1 MIQYKV
7 EQNSDEWFAL
17 RRGKFTASTFKD
29 LFMGENTQGYKDAI
43 YKVAFERLTNT
54 SPESFTNEYI
64 QRGTE
69 LEPEARAW
77 YEFEKNVEVIKAG
90 FFEYND
96 WIGASPDGLV
106 GDSGLIEIKCP
117 KFSTMMDYL
126 IKKELPKTYE
136 WQVQGQLYVTERK
149 FCDFISYHPK
159 LPKLIIRVDRDELK
173 ILQLETKLNEAI
185 ERVKKTLEKI
195 NAIQR

>member
-54 SPESFTNEYI
+54 SPESFTNEYM
-64 QRGTE
+64 QRGNE

-126 IKKELPKTYE
+126 IKKELPKTYFH
-136 WQVQGQLYVTERK
+136 QVHGQLLVTDRQW
-149 FCDFISYHPK
+149 CDFIAYHPS
-159 LPKLIIRVDRDELK
+159 LPKFVLRVEREKKIDDEILDKLFKAVKEVEQII
-173 ILQLETKLNEAI
+173 TKL
-185 ERVKKTLEKI
+185 KG
-195 NAIQR
+195 

>member
-54 SPESFTNEYI
+54 SPESFTNEYM

-126 IKKELPKTYE
+126 IKKELPKTYFH
-136 WQVQGQLYVTERK
+136 QVHGQLLVTDRQW
-149 FCDFISYHPK
+149 CDFLAYHPS
-159 LPKLIIRVDRDELK
+159 LPKFVLRVERDKK
-173 ILQLETKLNEAI
+173 IDDEILDKLFEAI
-185 ERVKKTLEKI
+185 KKAETII
-195 NAIQR
+195 NKLKVA

>member
-54 SPESFTNEYI
+54 SPESFTNEYM

-126 IKKELPKTYE
+126 IKKELPKTYYY
-136 WQVQGQLYVTERK
+136 QVHGQLLVTDRQW
-149 FCDFISYHPK
+149 CDFLAYHPS
-159 LPKLIIRVDRDELK
+159 LPKFVLRVERDKK
-173 ILQLETKLNEAI
+173 IDDEILDKLFEAI
-185 ERVKKTLEKI
+185 KKAETII
-195 NAIQR
+195 NKLKVA

>member
-54 SPESFTNEYI
+54 SPESFTNEYM

-126 IKKELPKTYE
+126 IKKELPKTYFH
-136 WQVQGQLYVTERK
+136 QVHGQLLVTDRQW
-149 FCDFISYHPK
+149 CDFIAYHPS
-159 LPKLIIRVDRDELK
+159 LPKFVLRVEREKKIDDEILDKLFKAIKEVEQIINKLK
-173 ILQLETKLNEAI
+173 G
-185 ERVKKTLEKI
+185 
-195 NAIQR
+195 

>member
-54 SPESFTNEYI
+54 SPESFTNEYM
-64 QRGTE
+64 QRGNE

-90 FFEYND
+90 FFEFND

-106 GDSGLIEIKCP
+106 GEDGLLEIKCP
-117 KFSTMMDYL
+117 KYSTMMDYL
-126 IKKELPKTYE
+126 IKKELPKTYFH
-136 WQVQGQLYVTERK
+136 QVHGQLLVTDRQW
-149 FCDFISYHPK
+149 CDFIAYHPS
-159 LPKLIIRVDRDELK
+159 LPKLVLRVEREKKIDDEILDKLFRAIKEVEQII
-173 ILQLETKLNEAI
+173 TKL
-185 ERVKKTLEKI
+185 KG
-195 NAIQR
+195 

>member
-1 MIQYKV
+1 MIYKV

-29 LFMGENTQGYKDAI
+29 LFMGKETQGYKDAI

-54 SPESFTNEYI
+54 SPESFTNEYM

-96 WIGASPDGLV
+96 WIGASPDGLI
-106 GDSGLIEIKCP
+106 GEDGLLEIKCP
-117 KFSTMMDYL
+117 KYSTMMDYL
-126 IKKELPKTYE
+126 IKKELPKTYYY
-136 WQVQGQLYVTERK
+136 QVHGQLLVTDRQW
-149 FCDFISYHPK
+149 CDFLAYHPS
-159 LPKLIIRVDRDELK
+159 LPKFVLRVERDKK
-173 ILQLETKLNEAI
+173 IDDEILDKLFEAI
-185 ERVKKTLEKI
+185 KKAETII
-195 NAIQR
+195 NKLKVA

>member
-54 SPESFTNEYI
+54 SPESFTNEYM
-64 QRGTE
+64 QRGNE

-126 IKKELPKTYE
+126 IKKELPKTYFH
-136 WQVQGQLYVTERK
+136 QVHGQLLVTDRQW
-149 FCDFISYHPK
+149 CDFLAYHPS
-159 LPKLIIRVDRDELK
+159 LPKFVLRVERDKK
-173 ILQLETKLNEAI
+173 IDDEILDKLFEAI
-185 ERVKKTLEKI
+185 KKAETII
-195 NAIQR
+195 NKLKVA

>member
-54 SPESFTNEYI
+54 SPESFTNEYM

-106 GDSGLIEIKCP
+106 GEDGLLEIKCP

-126 IKKELPKTYE
+126 IKKELPKTYYY
-136 WQVQGQLYVTERK
+136 QVHGQLLVTDRQW
-149 FCDFISYHPK
+149 CDFLAYHPS
-159 LPKLIIRVDRDELK
+159 LPKFVLRVERDKK
-173 ILQLETKLNEAI
+173 IDDEILDKLFEAI
-185 ERVKKTLEKI
+185 KKAETII
-195 NAIQR
+195 NKLKVA

>member
-54 SPESFTNEYI
+54 SPESFTNEYM

-126 IKKELPKTYE
+126 IKKELPKTYFH
-136 WQVQGQLYVTERK
+136 QVHGQLLVTDRQW
-149 FCDFISYHPK
+149 CDFIAYHPS
-159 LPKLIIRVDRDELK
+159 LPKFVLRVEREKKIDDEILDKLFKAIKEVEQII
-173 ILQLETKLNEAI
+173 TKL
-185 ERVKKTLEKI
+185 KG
-195 NAIQR
+195 

>member
-1 MIQYKV
+1 MIQHKID
-7 EQNSDEWFAL
+7 QNSDEWFAL

-29 LFMGENTQGYKDAI
+29 LFMGKDTQGYKDAV
-43 YKVAFERLTNT
+43 YRVAFERITNT
-54 SPESFTNEYI
+54 SPESFTNEYM

-77 YEFEKNVEVIKAG
+77 YEFEKETDVLSAG

-96 WIGASPDGLV
+96 WIGASPDGLI

-126 IKKELPKTYE
+126 IKKELPKTYYY
-136 WQVQGQLYVTERK
+136 QVHGQLLVTDREW
-149 FCDFISYHPK
+149 CDFVAYHPS
-159 LPKLIIRVDRDELK
+159 LPKFVLRVERNKEVDKEILDKLFKAIKEVEQIINKLK
-173 ILQLETKLNEAI
+173 G
-185 ERVKKTLEKI
+185 
-195 NAIQR
+195 

>member
-1 MIQYKV
+1 MVNHRV
-7 EQNSDEWFAL
+7 EQNSNEWFAL

-29 LFMGENTQGYKDAI
+29 LFMGKDTQGYKDAI

-54 SPESFTNEYI
+54 SPESFTNEYM

-77 YEFEKNVEVIKAG
+77 YEFEKNVDVVDGG

-96 WIGASPDGLV
+96 WVGASPDGLV
-106 GDSGLIEIKCP
+106 GEDGLIEIKCP

-126 IKKELPKTYE
+126 IKKELPKAYFY
-136 WQVQGQLYVTERK
+136 QVHGQLLVADRQW
-149 FCDFISYHPK
+149 CDFIAYHPS
-159 LPKLIIRVDRDELK
+159 LPKFITRVERSKENDDK
-173 ILQLETKLNEAI
+173 ILDKLFEAI
-185 ERVKKTLEKI
+185 KQAEQIIKQIKG
-195 NAIQR
+195 

>member
-54 SPESFTNEYI
+54 SPESFTNEYM
-64 QRGTE
+64 QRGNE

-126 IKKELPKTYE
+126 IKKELPKTYFH
-136 WQVQGQLYVTERK
+136 QVHGQLLVTDRQW
-149 FCDFISYHPK
+149 CDFIAYHPS
-159 LPKLIIRVDRDELK
+159 LPKLVLRVEREKKIDDEILDKLFKAIKEVEQII
-173 ILQLETKLNEAI
+173 TKL
-185 ERVKKTLEKI
+185 KG
-195 NAIQR
+195 

>member
-29 LFMGENTQGYKDAI
+29 LFMGKETQGYKDAI

-96 WIGASPDGLV
+96 WIGASPDGLI
-106 GDSGLIEIKCP
+106 GEDGLLEIKCP
-117 KFSTMMDYL
+117 KYSTMMDYL
-126 IKKELPKTYE
+126 IKKELPKTYYY
-136 WQVQGQLYVTERK
+136 QVHGQLLVTDRQW
-149 FCDFISYHPK
+149 CDFIAYHPS
-159 LPKLIIRVDRDELK
+159 LPKFVLRVERKRKIDDE
-173 ILQLETKLNEAI
+173 ILDKLFEAI
-185 ERVKKTLEKI
+185 KKAETII
-195 NAIQR
+195 NKLKAA

>member
-54 SPESFTNEYI
+54 SPESFTNEYM

-126 IKKELPKTYE
+126 IKKELPKTYFH
-136 WQVQGQLYVTERK
+136 QVHGQLLVTDRQW
-149 FCDFISYHPK
+149 CDFIAYHPS
-159 LPKLIIRVDRDELK
+159 LPKFVLRVEREKKIDDEILDKLFQAIKEVEQII
-173 ILQLETKLNEAI
+173 TKL
-185 ERVKKTLEKI
+185 KG
-195 NAIQR
+195 

>member
-54 SPESFTNEYI
+54 SPESFTNEYM
-64 QRGTE
+64 QRGNE

-90 FFEYND
+90 FFEFND

-106 GDSGLIEIKCP
+106 GEDGLLEIKCP
-117 KFSTMMDYL
+117 KYSTMMDYL
-126 IKKELPKTYE
+126 IKKELPKTYFH
-136 WQVQGQLYVTERK
+136 QVHGQLLVTDRQW
-149 FCDFISYHPK
+149 CDFIAYHPS
-159 LPKLIIRVDRDELK
+159 LPKLVLRVEREKKIDDEILDKLFEAIKEVEQII
-173 ILQLETKLNEAI
+173 TKL
-185 ERVKKTLEKI
+185 KG
-195 NAIQR
+195 

>member
-1 MIQYKV
+1 MIQHKID
-7 EQNSDEWFAL
+7 QNSDEWFAL

-29 LFMGENTQGYKDAI
+29 LFMGKDTQGYKDAI
-43 YKVAFERLTNT
+43 YRVAFERITNT
-54 SPESFTNEYI
+54 SPESFTNEYM

-77 YEFEKNVEVIKAG
+77 YEFEKETDVLSAG

-96 WIGASPDGLV
+96 WIGASPDGLI

-126 IKKELPKTYE
+126 IKKELPKTYYY
-136 WQVQGQLYVTERK
+136 QVHGQLLVTDREW
-149 FCDFISYHPK
+149 CDFVAYHPA
-159 LPKLIIRVDRDELK
+159 LPKFVLR
-173 ILQLETKLNEAI
+173 I
-185 ERVKKTLEKI
+185 ERNKEVDKEILDKLFKAIKEVEQII
-195 NAIQR
+195 NKLKG

>member
-54 SPESFTNEYI
+54 SPESFTNEYM

-69 LEPEARAW
+69 LEPEAMAW

-126 IKKELPKTYE
+126 IKKELPKTYFH
-136 WQVQGQLYVTERK
+136 QVHGQLLVTDRQW
-149 FCDFISYHPK
+149 CDFLAYHPS
-159 LPKLIIRVDRDELK
+159 LPKFVLRVERDKK
-173 ILQLETKLNEAI
+173 IDDEILDKLFEAI
-185 ERVKKTLEKI
+185 KKAETII
-195 NAIQR
+195 NKLKVA

>member
-54 SPESFTNEYI
+54 SPESFTNEYM

-106 GDSGLIEIKCP
+106 GEDGLLEIKCP
-117 KFSTMMDYL
+117 KYSTMMDYL
-126 IKKELPKTYE
+126 IKKELPKTYYY
-136 WQVQGQLYVTERK
+136 QVHGQLLVTDRQW
-149 FCDFISYHPK
+149 CDFLAYHPS
-159 LPKLIIRVDRDELK
+159 LPKFVLRVERDKKIDDEILDKLFKAIKEVEQII
-173 ILQLETKLNEAI
+173 TKL
-185 ERVKKTLEKI
+185 KG
-195 NAIQR
+195 

>member
-54 SPESFTNEYI
+54 SPESFTNEYM
-64 QRGTE
+64 QRGNE

-90 FFEYND
+90 FFEFND

-126 IKKELPKTYE
+126 IKKELPKTYFH
-136 WQVQGQLYVTERK
+136 QVHGQLLVTDRQW
-149 FCDFISYHPK
+149 CDFIAYHPS
-159 LPKLIIRVDRDELK
+159 LPKFVLRVEREKKIDDE
-173 ILQLETKLNEAI
+173 ILDKLFEAI
-185 ERVKKTLEKI
+185 KKAETII
-195 NAIQR
+195 NKLKVA

>member
-54 SPESFTNEYI
+54 SPESFTNEYM
-64 QRGTE
+64 QRGNE

-126 IKKELPKTYE
+126 IKKELPKTYFH
-136 WQVQGQLYVTERK
+136 QVHGQLLVTDRQW
-149 FCDFISYHPK
+149 CDFIAYHPS
-159 LPKLIIRVDRDELK
+159 LPKLVLRVEREKKIDDEILDKLFRAIKEVEQII
-173 ILQLETKLNEAI
+173 TKL
-185 ERVKKTLEKI
+185 KG
-195 NAIQR
+195 

>member
-54 SPESFTNEYI
+54 SPESFTNEYM

-126 IKKELPKTYE
+126 IKKELPKTYYY
-136 WQVQGQLYVTERK
+136 QVHGQLLVTDRQW
-149 FCDFISYHPK
+149 CDFLAYHPS
-159 LPKLIIRVDRDELK
+159 LPKFVLRVERDKK
-173 ILQLETKLNEAI
+173 IDDEILDKLFEAI
-185 ERVKKTLEKI
+185 KKAETII
-195 NAIQR
+195 NKLKAA

>member
-54 SPESFTNEYI
+54 SPESFTNEYM
-64 QRGTE
+64 QRGNE

-90 FFEYND
+90 FFEFND

-126 IKKELPKTYE
+126 IKKELPKTYFH
-136 WQVQGQLYVTERK
+136 QVHGQLLVTDRQW
-149 FCDFISYHPK
+149 CDFIAYHPS
-159 LPKLIIRVDRDELK
+159 LPKLVLRVEREKKIDDEILDKLFRAIKEVEQII
-173 ILQLETKLNEAI
+173 TKL
-185 ERVKKTLEKI
+185 KG
-195 NAIQR
+195 

>member
-54 SPESFTNEYI
+54 SPESFTNEYM
-64 QRGTE
+64 QRGNE

-106 GDSGLIEIKCP
+106 GEDGLLEIKCP
-117 KFSTMMDYL
+117 KYSTMMDYL
-126 IKKELPKTYE
+126 IKKELPKTYFH
-136 WQVQGQLYVTERK
+136 QVHGQLLVTDRQW
-149 FCDFISYHPK
+149 CDFIAYHPS
-159 LPKLIIRVDRDELK
+159 LPKLVLRVEREKKIDDEILDKLFEAIKEVEQII
-173 ILQLETKLNEAI
+173 TKL
-185 ERVKKTLEKI
+185 KG
-195 NAIQR
+195 

>member
-54 SPESFTNEYI
+54 SPESFTNEYM

-126 IKKELPKTYE
+126 IKKELPKTYFH
-136 WQVQGQLYVTERK
+136 QVHGQLLVTDRQW
-149 FCDFISYHPK
+149 CDFIAYHPS
-159 LPKLIIRVDRDELK
+159 LPKLVLRVEREKKIDDEILDKLFKAIKEVEQII
-173 ILQLETKLNEAI
+173 TKL
-185 ERVKKTLEKI
+185 KG
-195 NAIQR
+195 

>member
-54 SPESFTNEYI
+54 SPESFTNEYM
-64 QRGTE
+64 QRGNE

-126 IKKELPKTYE
+126 IKKELPKTYFH
-136 WQVQGQLYVTERK
+136 QVHGQLLVTDRQW
-149 FCDFISYHPK
+149 CDFIAYHPS
-159 LPKLIIRVDRDELK
+159 LPKFVLRVEREKKIDDE
-173 ILQLETKLNEAI
+173 ILDKLFEAI
-185 ERVKKTLEKI
+185 KKAETII
-195 NAIQR
+195 NKLKVA

>member
-29 LFMGENTQGYKDAI
+29 LFMDENTRGYKNAI

-126 IKKELPKTYE
+126 IKKELPKTHFH
-136 WQVQGQLYVTERK
+136 QVHGQLLITDRQW
-149 FCDFISYHPK
+149 CDFIAYHPS
-159 LPKLIIRVDRDELK
+159 LPKFVLRVEREKKIDDEILDKLFKAIKEVEQII
-173 ILQLETKLNEAI
+173 TKL
-185 ERVKKTLEKI
+185 KG
-195 NAIQR
+195 